1 MTALLGLALVALTL
15 RQAVAAV
22 SPVLGDIRVDIPIPN
37 IGAGL
42 DGGIVGV
49 STAVPA
55 AVVAP
60 VAEQWGWRFSLGMWS
75 AT

>member
-15 RQAVAAV
+15 RQAASAV

-42 DGGIVGV
+42 DGGIVLALLLL
-49 STAVPA
+49 T
-55 AVVAP
+55 
-60 VAEQWGWRFSLGMWS
+60 S
-75 AT
+75 ATSSARPPRTSRCCSPASWA